1 MNSNIKIF
9 NIKNKDEFLLNF
21 KSIKRNTTYNIII
34 SLNFNDFDNITDRL
48 FELSNLSSQNN
59 KSFVLVNSIFHNENI
74 CVAPTVRE
82 AHDIIEIEENELD
95 KFLNKLEKR

>member
-21 KSIKRNTTYNIII
+21 KSIKRNTTFNIII
-34 SLNFNDFDNITDRL
+34 TLNLNDFDNIIEKL
-48 FELSNLSSQNN
+48 FELSNLLSQNN

-74 CVAPTVRE
+74 CVALTVRE
-82 AHDIIEIEENELD
+82 AHDIIEIEEIERDL
-95 KFLNKLEKR
+95 LL

>member
-82 AHDIIEIEENELD
+82 AHDIIEIEEIERDL
-95 KFLNKLEKR
+95 LL

>member
-9 NIKNKDEFLLNF
+9 NIKNKDEFLLNY
-21 KSIKRNTTYNIII
+21 KSIKRNTTFNIII
-34 SLNFNDFDNITDRL
+34 TLNFNDFDNITESL
-48 FELSNLSSQNN
+48 FELSYLSSQNN

-82 AHDIIEIEENELD
+82 AHDIIEIEEIERDL
-95 KFLNKLEKR
+95 LL

>member
-21 KSIKRNTTYNIII
+21 KSIKRNTTFNIII
-34 SLNFNDFDNITDRL
+34 TLNFNDFDNITERL

-59 KSFVLVNSIFHNENI
+59 KSFVLVSSIFHNEKI
-74 CVAPTVRE
+74 CVTPTLRE
-82 AHDIIEIEENELD
+82 AHDIIEIEEIERDL
-95 KFLNKLEKR
+95 L

>member
-48 FELSNLSSQNN
+48 FELSNLSNQNN
-59 KSFVLVNSIFHNENI
+59 KSFVLVNSIFHNKNI

-82 AHDIIEIEENELD
+82 AHDIIEIEEIERDL
-95 KFLNKLEKR
+95 LL

>member
-21 KSIKRNTTYNIII
+21 KSIKRNTKYNIII
-34 SLNFNDFDNITDRL
+34 SLNFNDFDNITERL

-82 AHDIIEIEENELD
+82 AHDIIEIEEIERDL
-95 KFLNKLEKR
+95 LL

>member
-9 NIKNKDEFLLNF
+9 DIKNKDEFILNF
-21 KSIKRNTTYNIII
+21 KSIKRNTTFNIII
-34 SLNFNDFDNITDRL
+34 TLNFNDFDNITERL

-82 AHDIIEIEENELD
+82 AHDIIEIEEIERDL
-95 KFLNKLEKR
+95 LL

>member
-21 KSIKRNTTYNIII
+21 KSIKRNTTFNIII
-34 SLNFNDFDNITDRL
+34 TLNFNDFDNITEKL

-59 KSFVLVNSIFHNENI
+59 
-74 CVAPTVRE
+74 
-82 AHDIIEIEENELD
+82 
-95 KFLNKLEKR
+95 

>member
-59 KSFVLVNSIFHNENI
+59 KSFVLVNSIYHNENI
-74 CVAPTVRE
+74 CVAPTVKE
-82 AHDIIEIEENELD
+82 AHDIIEIEEIERDL
-95 KFLNKLEKR
+95 LL

>member
-21 KSIKRNTTYNIII
+21 KSIKRNTTFNIII
-34 SLNFNDFDNITDRL
+34 TLNFNDFDNITERL

-74 CVAPTVRE
+74 CVVPTFRE
-82 AHDIIEIEENELD
+82 AHDIIEIEEIERDL
-95 KFLNKLEKR
+95 LL

>member
-9 NIKNKDEFLLNF
+9 NIENKEEFLLNF
-21 KSIKRNTTYNIII
+21 KSIKRNTTFNIII
-34 SLNFNDFDNITDRL
+34 TLNFNDFENITERL

-59 KSFVLVNSIFHNENI
+59 KSFVLVNSIYHNENI

-82 AHDIIEIEENELD
+82 AHDIIEIEEIERDL
-95 KFLNKLEKR
+95 LL

>member
-9 NIKNKDEFLLNF
+9 NFKNKDEFLLNF
-21 KSIKRNTTYNIII
+21 KSIKRNTAYNIII

-74 CVAPTVRE
+74 CVAPTVKE
-82 AHDIIEIEENELD
+82 AHDIIEIEEIERDL
-95 KFLNKLEKR
+95 LL

>member
-21 KSIKRNTTYNIII
+21 KSIKRNTKYNIII

-82 AHDIIEIEENELD
+82 AHDIIEIEEIERDL
-95 KFLNKLEKR
+95 LS

>member
-9 NIKNKDEFLLNF
+9 NFKNKDEFLLNF

-59 KSFVLVNSIFHNENI
+59 KSFVLVNSIFYNENI

-82 AHDIIEIEENELD
+82 AHDIIEIEEIERDL
-95 KFLNKLEKR
+95 LL

>member
-9 NIKNKDEFLLNF
+9 NFKNKDEFLLNF

-82 AHDIIEIEENELD
+82 AHDIIEIEEIERDL
-95 KFLNKLEKR
+95 LL

>member
-59 KSFVLVNSIFHNENI
+59 KSFVLVNSIFHNEKI
-74 CVAPTVRE
+74 CGAPTVRE
-82 AHDIIEIEENELD
+82 AHDIIEIEEIERDL
-95 KFLNKLEKR
+95 LS

>member
-9 NIKNKDEFLLNF
+9 NIKNKNEFLLNF

-34 SLNFNDFDNITDRL
+34 SLNFNDFDNIMDRL

-82 AHDIIEIEENELD
+82 AHDIIEIEEIERDL
-95 KFLNKLEKR
+95 LL

>member
-59 KSFVLVNSIFHNENI
+59 KSFVLVNSIFHNANI

-82 AHDIIEIEENELD
+82 AHDIIEIEEIERDL
-95 KFLNKLEKR
+95 LL

>member
-82 AHDIIEIEENELD
+82 LFDIIEIEEIERDL
-95 KFLNKLEKR
+95 LL

>member
-21 KSIKRNTTYNIII
+21 KSIKRNTKYNIII

-82 AHDIIEIEENELD
+82 AHDIIEIEEIERDL
-95 KFLNKLEKR
+95 LL